1 MQLGLSIGYSVA
13 PGGAVTRRRRPPL
26 PIGALAGP
34 LLLAGAALA
43 DTPPSAYSPPRNI
56 AEEWAMIL
64 SFLLIVVSA
73 ALILYTLLVRRDRIM
88 DDQSKWLL
96 LLGIAVL
103 PLPAVL
109 LAGVVG
115 VEHSKGVAFCS
126 SCHPMDPFVD
136 DMRDPDSELM
146 AAVHYKNRFIQRE
159 HCYTCHT
166 DYGIFGTIEAKLAG
180 LGHIYKDATGS
191 WENPIALNRPYRFRI
206 CLNCHA
212 GARRFENE
220 EDHED
225 VIEEVVDGESECTE
239 CHETAHPSRRD
250 RS

>member
-1 MQLGLSIGYSVA
+1 
-13 PGGAVTRRRRPPL
+13 VTRRRRPPL

-43 DTPPSAYSPPRNI
+43 DTPPSAYSPPRDI

-73 ALILYTLLVRRDRIM
+73 ALILYTLVVRRDRIM

-96 LLGIAVL
+96 FVGIAVL
-103 PLPAVL
+103 PLPAIL

-136 DMRDPDSELM
+136 DMRDPDSELL

-166 DYGIFGTIEAKLAG
+166 DYGIFGTIESKLAG
-180 LGHIYKDATGS
+180 LGHIYMDATGR
-191 WENPIALNRPYRFRI
+191 WETPIALNRPYRFRI

-212 GARRFENE
+212 GAQRFENE

-225 VIEEVVDGESECTE
+225 VIEEVVNGESECTE
-239 CHETAHPSRRD
+239 CHETSHPSRRD